1 MSKII
6 NKFVCQ
12 SCGYVSPKWSG
23 KCPNCDAWSSFVE
36 ELVSHNKK
44 SSVAKNSKLK
54 PISIKD
60 VESENQSRL
69 KTNINEFDR
78 VLGGGIVSGSVILIG
93 GDPGIGK
100 STLMLQMAAK
110 IKDKTVLYVTGE
122 ESLKQIKLRAERLN
136 ILSSDIQLFAE
147 TNLEIVAD
155 VIENA
160 SPDIAIIDSIQT
172 LYLPQLESSPGS
184 IGQMREATT
193 ILTRLAKQKNISIFL
208 IGHITKDGSIAGP
221 KVVEHIVDTVL
232 QFEGER
238 HYSFRI
244 LRSLKN
250 RFGSTNE
257 IGIFEM
263 REEGLCEVL
272 NPSKIFLSE
281 RSLNSSGSAIVSTI
295 EGTRP
300 LLVEVQALVTP
311 TSYGMPQRT
320 VTGFDLRRLQMLLA
334 VIEKRAGI
342 RLGGHDVFVNVAGG
356 IRIDEPAADLA
367 VVLSIV
373 SSFKDTPINSNL
385 VTIGEVGL
393 SGEIRNVSFIEKRIQ
408 EAIKLGFSEIIIP
421 QGNSKLSLTNN
432 CKLIIANSISDA
444 LNIFSN
450 K

>member
-193 ILTRLAKQKNISIFL
+193 ILTRLAKQKIF
-208 IGHITKDGSIAGP
+208 
-221 KVVEHIVDTVL
+221 
-232 QFEGER
+232 
-238 HYSFRI
+238 
-244 LRSLKN
+244 
-250 RFGSTNE
+250 RF
-257 IGIFEM
+257 F
-263 REEGLCEVL
+263 
-272 NPSKIFLSE
+272 
-281 RSLNSSGSAIVSTI
+281 
-295 EGTRP
+295 
-300 LLVEVQALVTP
+300 
-311 TSYGMPQRT
+311 
-320 VTGFDLRRLQMLLA
+320 
-334 VIEKRAGI
+334 
-342 RLGGHDVFVNVAGG
+342 
-356 IRIDEPAADLA
+356 
-367 VVLSIV
+367 
-373 SSFKDTPINSNL
+373 
-385 VTIGEVGL
+385 
-393 SGEIRNVSFIEKRIQ
+393 
-408 EAIKLGFSEIIIP
+408 
-421 QGNSKLSLTNN
+421 
-432 CKLIIANSISDA
+432 
-444 LNIFSN
+444 
-450 K
+450 

>member
-193 ILTRLAKQKNISIFL
+193 LLTRLAKQKNISIFL

-393 SGEIRNVSFIEKRIQ
+393 GGEIRNVSFIEKRIQ

>member
-444 LNIFSN
+444 LKIF
-450 K
+450 

>member
-281 RSLNSSGSAIVSTI
+281 RAVNSSGSAIVSTI